1 MFKIKNFKGK
11 CLVLILFVALVLGAR
26 AFGINCIINQCFGFP
41 CPGCGMTRACLAAL
55 HFDFQAA
62 FSFHGMVWSMPLL
75 LLYYFFDGRLF
86 RQKWVDVTVL
96 TFLAI
101 GFLINWLRALIF
113 F

>member
-1 MFKIKNFKGK
+1 MFKIKNFKIK
-11 CLVLILFVALVLGAR
+11 SLILMLFIALALIAR
-26 AFGINCIINQCFGFP
+26 AFGINCIINQGLGFL

-55 HFDFQAA
+55 RFDFQAA

-86 RQKWVDVTVL
+86 RQKWVDATVL

-101 GFLINWLRALIF
+101 GFLMNWLRALIF